1 MCIVAVFI
9 ILVLAQLIQLLL
21 LYPEG
26 IRIFQYFITIE
37 GTISASTIKGTSS
50 KQHST
55 NVDKNSMPHFAAEV
69 KHNPSVP
76 LTAPIAVASISTIPS
91 ATENTSNWKKG
102 TFCYNYFVNTFQLPI
117 PVCASSV
124 NPSVRNSISCLG
136 SPYSDQMATCTLE
149 NIIISPHLLGKTMK
163 NADNQY
169 MEYNKSELSI
179 ALLDGCGTE
188 CHITSIDF
196 LQHQVHYFDY
206 VLQVIQRVKEAEPQP
221 AEICKNWIEDDVFF
235 FTAQRAHIYFLIL
248 DYFSLHKL
256 LQDVNHTQSHGIHIM
271 RISGSNNYLFPK
283 FGEALFPEA
292 KVHTIDNLNDVK
304 TCFKKVV
311 LVPKGVHS
319 FPFRC
324 KMSSKT
330 VQKCLDCNAKGLSK
344 TPLNLFRTRV
354 LKACS
359 VSDQRSSNITRTSV
373 PSIIYLSRKP
383 YMRFKSDKLDHFTRV
398 LSNEKELILELR
410 KTLKPATV
418 RQVQLEDYELCD
430 QIRIVHDADIYI
442 GVHGAGLVHLWWL
455 KEDSLVYEL
464 EPQYMVSN
472 PTFRTLASLSGHKY
486 KSINIGSGTKYVNVN
501 IGKIVKDLKKYL
513 NL

>member
-1 MCIVAVFI
+1 MCLVAIFI
-9 ILVLAQLIQLLL
+9 ILVVAQLIQVLLL
-21 LYPEG
+21 HHGGASISQYS
-26 IRIFQYFITIE
+26 IRIAGTTSTSTKADTFAKQYR
-37 GTISASTIKGTSS
+37 
-50 KQHST
+50 T
-55 NVDKNSMPHFAAEV
+55 NVNKNTMPHFAGKE

-102 TFCYNYFVNTFQLPI
+102 TFCNNYFVNTFQLPI
-117 PVCASSV
+117 PVCASSM
-124 NPSVRNSISCLG
+124 NPSVQNSISCLG
-136 SPYSDQMATCTLE
+136 SPYSDQMATCTLK

-169 MEYNKSELSI
+169 MKYNKSELSI

-235 FTAQRAHIYFLIL
+235 FTAQRAHIYFRIL

-256 LQDVNHTQSHGIHIM
+256 LQDVNHTQSHGIHII

-283 FGEALFPEA
+283 FDEALFPEA
-292 KVHTIDNLNDVK
+292 KVHTIDSLNDVK

-344 TPLNLFRTRV
+344 TQLNSFRTRV

-472 PTFRTLASLSGHKY
+472 PTFRTLASLSGRKY
-486 KSINIGSGTKYVNVN
+486 KSTNIGKGTKYVNVN
-501 IGKIVKDLKKYL
+501 ISQIVKDLKKYL